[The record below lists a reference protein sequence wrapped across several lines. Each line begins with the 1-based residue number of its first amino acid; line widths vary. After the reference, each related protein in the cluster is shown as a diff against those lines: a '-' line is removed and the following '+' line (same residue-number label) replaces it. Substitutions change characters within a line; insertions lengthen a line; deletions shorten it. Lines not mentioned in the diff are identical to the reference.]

1 MWNAEPNARRK
12 GSWLSTAYVSHVPL
26 VRVTGGR
33 ERSGDGS
40 GRTTGRGRG
49 GGEIAWDLVS
59 L

>member
-26 VRVTGGR
+26 ARVMGGK
-33 ERSGDGS
+33 EEV
-40 GRTTGRGRG
+40 RGRFGTDGERG
-49 GGEIAWDLVS
+49 GAGAKSRGISVS

>member
-26 VRVTGGR
+26 ARVMGGR
-33 ERSGDGS
+33 KRSGDGS
-40 GRTTGRGRG
+40 GRTARGEGRGRNSRG
-49 GGEIAWDLVS
+49 ISVS